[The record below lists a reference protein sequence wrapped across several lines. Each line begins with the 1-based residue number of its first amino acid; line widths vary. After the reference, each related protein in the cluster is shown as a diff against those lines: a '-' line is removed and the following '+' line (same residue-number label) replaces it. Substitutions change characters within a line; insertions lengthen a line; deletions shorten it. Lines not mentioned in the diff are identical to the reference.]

1 VPSTITYVCSD
12 LFAVNEFDQLTLS
25 EIRVGGF
32 RALRVDNVYARPHE
46 LRRVLLSSPTSI
58 WKGDWRDQRST
69 SRNFAD
75 YYDCRTHISCGHV
88 SNDLPPIHD
97 LFLRLVGM
105 YFGVPVHGLT
115 SSADTWHHGGDFNLF
130 RFRRPRRRQRNGGL
144 EQSFPHRDTDERA
157 PQPHDVNAFAAVL
170 YLNTEAEA
178 SGGTRFYDGEF
189 ELDAGADVG
198 QDGEEDIETLVDTSD
213 AKVRAEPYAQ
223 HTRGMAHTPC
233 ARARHGAHPPRPSR
247 CVLSAA
253 RHAGARGGAH
263 ALQQPSALPR
273 QRACTPP

>member
-1 VPSTITYVCSD
+1 
-12 LFAVNEFDQLTLS
+12 
-25 EIRVGGF
+25 
-32 RALRVDNVYARPHE
+32 
-46 LRRVLLSSPTSI
+46 LSSPTSI

-213 AKVRAEPYAQ
+213 AKVLAEVPMRFNSLLLYPGNV
-223 HTRGMAHTPC
+223 T
-233 ARARHGAHPPRPSR
+233 HGAWFAHDSDMRFGDSQRHPGVSQWRISQVIFSRPQHQLLPS
-247 CVLSAA
+247 
-253 RHAGARGGAH
+253 GALTR
-263 ALQQPSALPR
+263 
-273 QRACTPP
+273 